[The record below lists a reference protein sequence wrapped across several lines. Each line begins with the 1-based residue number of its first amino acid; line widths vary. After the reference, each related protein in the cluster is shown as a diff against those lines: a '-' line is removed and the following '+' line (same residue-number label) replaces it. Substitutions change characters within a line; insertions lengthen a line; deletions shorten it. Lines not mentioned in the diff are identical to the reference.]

1 MRKHYCG
8 KGDGEPALR
17 RQVQRPQR
25 RNKYKTFKRSKEIIV
40 KGTEKARRRQLG
52 KRAGP
57 SLISQVRGFDLY
69 FKSSFIEIYMFNIK
83 VSSSDTVAEW
93 KHGACMDAG
102 KATKGGLLLWSRQ
115 TLIEFC
121 DNEKR
126 EKWSDPRRTYKNAAL
141 ELGTKL
147 ALR

>member
-93 KHGACMDAG
+93 KRGACMDAG

-115 TLIEFC
+115 ALIEFC